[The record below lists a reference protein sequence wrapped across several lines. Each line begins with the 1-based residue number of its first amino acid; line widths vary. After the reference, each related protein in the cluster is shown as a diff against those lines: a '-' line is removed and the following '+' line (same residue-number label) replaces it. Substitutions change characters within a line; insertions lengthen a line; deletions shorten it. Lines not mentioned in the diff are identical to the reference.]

1 LAVNSS
7 EIKEILGTFP
17 EIGKWPDLVG
27 VFDRAGDV
35 KRPDWELPILACQ
48 AVGGDRSQALP
59 GAVAVACLQ
68 LSIIIVDDILDDD
81 CGGVHFLYG
90 NGPAANM
97 ALAYQSL
104 AALSLCRA
112 EISDFDKARAS
123 EALNRAALKTATG
136 QQLDVQNLRGEESY
150 WLVIHA
156 KSTPFYGFAF
166 ELGAILGSAS
176 ASITQDMYSL
186 GVVIGEII
194 QVEDDLID
202 ALEVPANADWKQGRN
217 NLLLLYAQTAE
228 HEKREQF
235 LRLLTKIDDPGALA
249 EAQRILVS
257 CGAVSYASYQ
267 LINRYRKAI
276 KLLRGMSLIDPS
288 GLHHVLDEYA
298 DSLRTRLKLSDIE
311 LFNESLKDI

>member
-1 LAVNSS
+1 
-7 EIKEILGTFP
+7 
-17 EIGKWPDLVG
+17 
-27 VFDRAGDV
+27 
-35 KRPDWELPILACQ
+35 
-48 AVGGDRSQALP
+48 
-59 GAVAVACLQ
+59 
-68 LSIIIVDDILDDD
+68 
-81 CGGVHFLYG
+81 
-90 NGPAANM
+90 
-97 ALAYQSL
+97 
-104 AALSLCRA
+104 
-112 EISDFDKARAS
+112 
-123 EALNRAALKTATG
+123 
-136 QQLDVQNLRGEESY
+136 
-150 WLVIHA
+150 
-156 KSTPFYGFAF
+156 
-166 ELGAILGSAS
+166 
-176 ASITQDMYSL
+176 MYSL

>member
-176 ASITQDMYSL
+176 ASIT
-186 GVVIGEII
+186 
-194 QVEDDLID
+194 
-202 ALEVPANADWKQGRN
+202 
-217 NLLLLYAQTAE
+217 
-228 HEKREQF
+228 
-235 LRLLTKIDDPGALA
+235 
-249 EAQRILVS
+249 
-257 CGAVSYASYQ
+257 
-267 LINRYRKAI
+267 
-276 KLLRGMSLIDPS
+276 
-288 GLHHVLDEYA
+288 
-298 DSLRTRLKLSDIE
+298 
-311 LFNESLKDI
+311 